1 MQEDGPVTC
10 GGMITSFKK
19 ITTKK
24 GDPMAFGMLED
35 LTGSLEV
42 VFFPK
47 VFREYQKLIDNDAV
61 VLVKGRLSASGEE
74 VKILAEELLP
84 LTKKM
89 TGDLYLRVDDTTPE
103 MLDNIKIMLNTYPGD
118 ARVFLYFEK
127 DRKLK
132 SIPRENWVDLS
143 GPLLGEMKKILG
155 AANVKVKGLS

>member
-1 MQEDGPVTC
+1 
-10 GGMITSFKK
+10 
-19 ITTKK
+19 
-24 GDPMAFGMLED
+24 
-35 LTGSLEV
+35 
-42 VFFPK
+42 
-47 VFREYQKLIDNDAV
+47 
-61 VLVKGRLSASGEE
+61 
-74 VKILAEELLP
+74 
-84 LTKKM
+84 
-89 TGDLYLRVDDTTPE
+89 